1 MRLVTSPVL
10 ASSLLASFALVGCA
24 GGSTAATGAGGAG
37 AQATGGSSAGGQ
49 GGQAGG
55 AGGQGGQA
63 GGAGGQGGQAGGAG
77 GQGGTPE
84 PTCDTVVPAPTVAT
98 ASLELTANGLNGPV
112 AGVTIEVCAKSD
124 PSCASPLD
132 AGVTDLTG
140 AVVLTVATGASGFDG
155 YFRITSP
162 DILTSE
168 LWTSVPIVKDES
180 LGVVVVAPAI
190 LSILAGAYGVTLD
203 ESMGQVAAILYQC
216 SPTGAWVD
224 EATGATLAMTPAAEL
239 VGYTMGQQ
247 PAPGQAGTDVTGAA
261 AGINVPPGDVVVEN
275 RDPNGDVVGVV
286 TVPAK
291 AGVLTQIAF
300 GSTP

>member
-1 MRLVTSPVL
+1 MRPLICTL
-10 ASSLLASFALVGCA
+10 FSSLVVVACA
-24 GGSTAATGAGGAG
+24 GGSSTSSGAGNAG
-37 AQATGGSSAGGQ
+37 TGGGGAS
-49 GGQAGG
+49 AGG
-55 AGGQGGQA
+55 AGGGGASA
-63 GGAGGQGGQAGGAG
+63 GGAGGVGVGGDGGGGASAGGAG

-84 PTCDTVVPAPTVAT
+84 PTCDTTVPAPTVAS

-112 AGVTIEVCAKSD
+112 SGVTIEVCAKAD
-124 PSCASPLD
+124 TSCASPLD
-132 AGVTDLTG
+132 SAVTDAMG
-140 AVVLTVATGASGFDG
+140 AAVLTLSLGASGFDG

-162 DILTSE
+162 DIITSE

-190 LSILAGAYGVTLD
+190 LGILAGAYGVTLD

-239 VGYTMGQQ
+239 VGYTNQQQ
-247 PAPGQAGTDVTGAA
+247 PAPGQAGTDATGAA

-275 RDPNGDVVGVV
+275 RDPAGQLVGVV